1 MKGQKNIFNA
11 YGDQKKERVA
21 ILISDKINIE
31 IKTVIRNKE
40 GHLIMIKGTIQEKR
54 YRNFKYICTQH
65 SEVKS
70 LSCVCLFATLWTV
83 VYQAP
88 PSTGSSRQ
96 EYWSDLPFPSPGDPP
111 NPGIKPASPALK
123 ADALLFEPR
132 VCKANASKYEREIN
146 SNTVIVGGFKTPLMW
161 TDQQNRKLAKKHKF

>member
-1 MKGQKNIFNA
+1 M
-11 YGDQKKERVA
+11 
-21 ILISDKINIE
+21 
-31 IKTVIRNKE
+31 
-40 GHLIMIKGTIQEKR
+40 
-54 YRNFKYICTQH
+54 
-65 SEVKS
+65 KS

-96 EYWSDLPFPSPGDPP
+96 EYWSELPFPSPGDLP
-111 NPGIKPASPALK
+111 NPGIKPASPALE

-132 VCKANASKYEREIN
+132 VCKANASKYERKIN